1 MTFAAPGVQGAVVA
15 GTHGA
20 GEKTPSLAAVAAA
33 TTGLDIV
40 PHIPK
45 VGMLTIGANAWMFAA
60 GVSAVTGVPMGTT
73 ARGTGR
79 GGMAIE
85 QEIIAPLLTSGGTVR
100 DSTPAAPKIQTGADR
115 ACYIAPSAG
124 NFR

>member
-1 MTFAAPGVQGAVVA
+1 MTLAAPGVQGDVVA

-60 GVSAVTGVPMGTT
+60 GVSAVTGVPIGTT
-73 ARGTGR
+73 VRGTGT

-85 QEIIAPLLTSGGTVR
+85 QEIIAPLLTSGGMTI
-100 DSTPAAPKIQTGADR
+100 DSTRVPPKMQTGE
-115 ACYIAPSAG
+115 PGSSVP
-124 NFR
+124 

>member
-1 MTFAAPGVQGAVVA
+1 MTLAAPGVQGDVVA

-60 GVSAVTGVPMGTT
+60 GVSAVTGVPIDTT
-73 ARGTGR
+73 VRGTGT

-85 QEIIAPLLTSGGTVR
+85 QEIIAPLLTSGGMTI
-100 DSTPAAPKIQTGADR
+100 DSTRVPPKMQTGE
-115 ACYIAPSAG
+115 PGSSVP
-124 NFR
+124 